1 MSKHLF
7 NKALAVI
14 NALNATTLATDQIV
28 LSVLKNRTY
37 KTPATLT
44 LTLSWLPNGAELDSF
59 KESVID
65 IVGTHDITWTP
76 DPSGYGSLHF
86 EFSL

>member
-7 NKALAVI
+7 NNATAII
-14 NALNATTLATDQIV
+14 NAINNDRHPNDQIII
-28 LSVLKNRTY
+28 SVLKNSTY
-37 KTPATLT
+37 KTPAKIT
-44 LTLSWLPNGAELDSF
+44 LTLSWLPEGEELDSF

-76 DPSGYGSLHF
+76 DPRGCGSLDF